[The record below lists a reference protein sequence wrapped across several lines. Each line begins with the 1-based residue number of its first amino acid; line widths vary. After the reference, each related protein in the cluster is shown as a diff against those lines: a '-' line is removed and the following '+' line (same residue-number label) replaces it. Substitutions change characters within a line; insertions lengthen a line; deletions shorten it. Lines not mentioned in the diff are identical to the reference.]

1 MRASRSLKPV
11 RKLKQ
16 SARRRWKP
24 THLTLY
30 FFVSDKAKAGHHL
43 RLMHVD
49 ARAPLMQRLHRHLP
63 KGAAGVKPLLFKL

>member
-43 RLMHVD
+43 RLM
-49 ARAPLMQRLHRHLP
+49 P